1 MADTAWL
8 PGTVAT
14 EAGAN
19 KMEHVGCQV
28 EYPLRAGG
36 SGKYNTLISF
46 APDTPPPP
54 GMQMVTVSSGPTH
67 SVVLQWTPA
76 RGMEGTRH
84 SLCVLATPLGW
95 TSGDFGNED
104 GHAWNPGWQPGMLEP
119 AFSHGSQAS
128 GDNFGN
134 PRLTNGA
141 RHAPRRCIHIKIRR
155 CKYCVN
161 PSDSLL
167 SLMKGI
173 SPDLNWLRL
182 WAANGNDD
190 NDVRTST
197 IQDPDMLALDST
209 QQIFNVGPVYRT
221 AQGDSLMSVAARF
234 RTTIKSLLLLNPDV
248 ALAAVLPQQQEL
260 CLIPCAA

>member
-1 MADTAWL
+1 
-8 PGTVAT
+8 
-14 EAGAN
+14 
-19 KMEHVGCQV
+19 MEHVGCQV

-36 SGKYNTLISF
+36 SGQYNTLISF
-46 APDTPPPP
+46 ASDTPPPP
-54 GMQMVTVSSGPTH
+54 GMQMVTVSSGLTH

-84 SLCVLATPLGW
+84 TVCVLATPLGW
-95 TSGDFGNED
+95 TSGDFGN
-104 GHAWNPGWQPGMLEP
+104 
-119 AFSHGSQAS
+119 
-128 GDNFGN
+128 
-134 PRLTNGA
+134 PRLINGE
-141 RHAPRRCIHIKIRR
+141 RHAPRRCIYIKIRR

-167 SLMKGI
+167 TLMKGI

-248 ALAAVLPQQQEL
+248 ALADVLPQQQEL

>member
-54 GMQMVTVSSGPTH
+54 GMQMVTVSSGLTH

-84 SLCVLATPLGW
+84 TVCVLATPLGW
-95 TSGDFGNED
+95 TSGDFGSE
-104 GHAWNPGWQPGMLEP
+104 
-119 AFSHGSQAS
+119 AS
-128 GDNFGN
+128 GDSFDN

-197 IQDPDMLALDST
+197 IHDPDMLALDST